1 MHKYILIIS
10 LTASP
15 AFAQQGGEI
24 TGESPLTAGTA
35 GASIGSGQSI
45 LDSSS
50 NPSTLIHVF
59 ENSRFGR
66 FDQRYEGMLRA
77 VGYNT
82 SITTSLGEELAID
95 LPMGIGP
102 WMGYAERISKGR
114 ESMDMVWGINIQP
127 TVAGDFSTSRNTY
140 LNLVREDPLDETTPY
155 QQSRVDISSKLLQ
168 LALEPN
174 ISVRVND
181 SWSFGV
187 GASIRNTDMLMSSAT
202 EVGFEKLQGDFV
214 LGGGTW
220 GDFFQGAGGDNFQAT
235 FDADASS
242 STPTVFFKL
251 GATYST
257 QHGSNIGFWLRP
269 PSTSSDIEGR
279 VDVDMRDDLGTFISV
294 LGGEPFNIDIGLE
307 NELVSGYDFSIAD
320 VRFPAQAGVSYSSP
334 ATDTTR
340 WHSKA
345 VFTQWSKSMTGWTA
359 HLSNPDNSEFT
370 DFIGG
375 DGSMDIDMGIQWKDS
390 LSVSVGFEHDMS
402 FNITNRGDGY
412 RKVNDY
418 TLRGGLGWSSNPV
431 SGAAMPGLTPFNRWQ
446 VALGMSS
453 WANDRDLLDMHMAVV
468 VTLPDT
474 WTAGENALLSDLSY
488 DEYSQFAYS
497 FMLGCS
503 YSF

>member
-1 MHKYILIIS
+1 
-10 LTASP
+10 
-15 AFAQQGGEI
+15 
-24 TGESPLTAGTA
+24 
-35 GASIGSGQSI
+35 
-45 LDSSS
+45 
-50 NPSTLIHVF
+50 VF

-66 FDQRYEGMLRA
+66 FDQRYEVMLRA

-82 SITTSLGEELAID
+82 SITTSLGEEWAID

-114 ESMDMVWGINIQP
+114 ESLDMVWGINIQP

-174 ISVRVND
+174 FSVRVND

-202 EVGFEKLQGDFV
+202 EVGFDKLQGDFV
-214 LGGGTW
+214 LGSGTW
-220 GDFFQGAGGDNFQAT
+220 ADFFIDEKDESFQGFQAT

-242 STPTVFFKL
+242 NQPTVFLKL
-251 GATYST
+251 GATYSDRY
-257 QHGSNIGFWLRP
+257 GSNIGFWFRT

-279 VDVDMRDDLGTFISV
+279 IDVDMRDDLGAFITV
-294 LGGEPFNIDIGLE
+294 IGGDPFNIDLGLE
-307 NELVSGYDFSIAD
+307 NELVSGYDFAIAD

-359 HLSNPDNSEFT
+359 HLSNPSNSEFS
-370 DFIGG
+370 DFVGG
-375 DGSMDIDMGIQWKDS
+375 DGSLDIDMGIEWRDT
-390 LSVSVGFEHDMS
+390 LAVSTGFERDIS
-402 FNITNRGDGY
+402 FNITEWGDRY
-412 RKVNDY
+412 QKVNDY

-431 SGAAMPGLTPFNRWQ
+431 SGAALPGLTPFNHWQ

-453 WANDRDLLDMHMAVV
+453 WANKRNPLDVHMAFVA
-468 VTLPDT
+468 TLPET
-474 WTAGENALLSDLSY
+474 WTAGENALLSDQSY
-488 DEYSQFAYS
+488 DEYTQFAYS

>member
-1 MHKYILIIS
+1 MYKHIIIIA
-10 LTASP
+10 LTASS

-59 ENSRFGR
+59 ENSRSGR
-66 FDQRYEGMLRA
+66 FGQRYEGMLRA
-77 VGYNT
+77 VDYNP

-95 LPMGIGP
+95 SPMGVGP
-102 WMGYAERISKGR
+102 WIGYAERIDQGR
-114 ESMDMVWGINIQP
+114 ESMDMVWGINLQP
-127 TVAGDFSTSRNTY
+127 TVAGDFYTSRNTT
-140 LNLVREDPLDETTPY
+140 LNLVTEDPSDPEAPFKK
-155 QQSRVDISSKLLQ
+155 SRVDISSKLLQ

-174 ISVRVND
+174 FSVRMND
-181 SWSFGV
+181 SWSFGL

-202 EVGFEKLQGDFV
+202 EVDFDKLQGDFV
-214 LGGGTW
+214 LGSGTW
-220 GDFFQGAGGDNFQAT
+220 SDFFQAAGGENFQAT

-242 STPTVFFKL
+242 STPTVFLKL

-257 QHGSNIGFWLRP
+257 QHGSNLGFWFRP

-279 VDVDMRDDLGTFISV
+279 VDVDMRDDLGTFITV
-294 LGGEPFNIDIGLE
+294 LGDAGIDIGLE

-375 DGSMDIDMGIQWKDS
+375 DGSMDIDMGIQWNDT
-390 LSVSVGFEHDMS
+390 LAVSVGFEHDMS
-402 FNITNRGDGY
+402 FNITNEMSRY
-412 RKVNDY
+412 KKVNDY

-431 SGAAMPGLTPFNRWQ
+431 SGAAMPGLTPFNHWQ

-453 WANDRDLLDMHMAVV
+453 WANDHEPLDMHMAVV